1 MRLSLWAASLLVGGQ
16 LLAMLLPASAEEQRL
31 LFTSLSPPNSP
42 NSAFFNDWAKRVNAR
57 AKGTIKIEVKDG
69 VALANYENVY
79 QRVLDDV
86 VQIGWATF
94 PTLAGKFPLAE
105 IPGLPFIADNSEH
118 AAVALWRLYKTGL
131 LDAEFQN
138 VVPIWIAVYPPPR
151 LHLNKTPRSLDDLA
165 GLKIGTSARYEAALV
180 EKLGGTPISVR
191 PTQLYEMLQRNT
203 IDGTAMS
210 WAAFEPFNLKEV
222 TSYHVEIRFGG
233 GSGMFFMSKKK
244 FDALPEEARQALQ
257 DEGGEAMSRQFGI
270 YLDEQA
276 ARQRAIVA
284 GMPDKHKIVEP
295 SEAEIESWRQK
306 AQPII
311 QDWIKSRP
319 GGDGQKVFDT
329 YKELIAKEQSK
340 EQSKAEPEK

>member
-1 MRLSLWAASLLVGGQ
+1 MRSA
-16 LLAMLLPASAEEQRL
+16 LLAVFSLICGGMTSAQFPAKAEEQRL

-42 NSAFFNDWAKRVNAR
+42 NSAFFNEWAKRVNER
-57 AKGTIKIEVKDG
+57 TKGAIKVEVRDG
-69 VALANYENVY
+69 FALANYENVY
-79 QRVLDDV
+79 SRVLDDV

-131 LDAEFQN
+131 LDSEFRD
-138 VVPIWIAVYPPPR
+138 VVPIWVAVYPPPR
-151 LHLNKTPRSLDDLA
+151 LHLTRPPHSLSDLA

-180 EKLGGTPISVR
+180 ENLGGTPISVR
-191 PTQLYEMLQRNT
+191 PTQLYEMLQRHT

-233 GSGMFFMSKKK
+233 GSGMFFMSRKK
-244 FDALPEEARQALQ
+244 FDTLPADARKALEE
-257 DEGGEAMSRQFGI
+257 EGGEPMSREFGI
-270 YLDEQA
+270 YLDKQA
-276 ARQRAIVA
+276 ARQRSIVA
-284 GMPDKHKIVEP
+284 GMPDKHTIEEP
-295 SEAEIESWRQK
+295 SDAQIRSWREK

-311 QDWIKSRP
+311 EAWIKTRP
-319 GGDGQKVFDT
+319 GGSGQKVFDS
-329 YKELIAKEQSK
+329 YRELIANAQAGK
-340 EQSKAEPEK
+340 